1 MKKLILIFSLVLS
14 STPAHAITWKEF
26 WKPFRYDRVYVYDR
40 PYVRTC
46 KKRIYRE
53 EYIGPTYWRSGYMR
67 RWYDV
72 VRVPCY

>member
-1 MKKLILIFSLVLS
+1 MKKLIFFLS
-14 STPAHAITWKEF
+14 ITLLPVPSHAITWKEF

-53 EYIGPTYWRSGYMR
+53 EYFRPTRWEPGYVR
-67 RWYDV
+67 RWYDT